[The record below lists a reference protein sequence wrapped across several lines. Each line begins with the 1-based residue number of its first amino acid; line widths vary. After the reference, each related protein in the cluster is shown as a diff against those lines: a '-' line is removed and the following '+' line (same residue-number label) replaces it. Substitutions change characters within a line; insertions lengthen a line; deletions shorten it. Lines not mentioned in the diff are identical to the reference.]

1 MLNKEFK
8 DRIVTMSPRIYPM
21 VSRMLNSEEDA
32 QDAIQEIM
40 IKLWKK
46 RKFLKGHPN
55 LGGYVFVTARNH
67 CLDQIKSKRSMIN
80 VLTEDEISK
89 YIKDEQGGYEG
100 VEMYNIIKEIVSNLP
115 HKQQQALIY
124 RDLDGL
130 EFEEIVALTGEK
142 IENIR
147 VYLSRARKRIGV
159 KLTEIYSYESGT
171 GR

>member
-1 MLNKEFK
+1 MLSREFK

-21 VSRMLNSEEDA
+21 VCRMLSSEEDA

-40 IKLWKK
+40 LKLWKK
-46 RKFLKGHPN
+46 RKFLKEHPN
-55 LGGYVFVTARNH
+55 LAGYVFVTARNH
-67 CLDQIKSKRSMIN
+67 CLDQLKSKRSMIDI
-80 VLTEDEISK
+80 LTEDEISM

-100 VEMYNIIKEIVSNLP
+100 VEMYNIIKEIVSDLP
-115 HKQQQALIY
+115 DKQQQVLIY
-124 RDLDGL
+124 RDIDGL
-130 EFEEIVALTGEK
+130 KFEEIVALTGEK

-147 VYLSRARKRIGV
+147 VHLSRARKRIGT